1 MTPDAAADAI
11 ETLFGTTWGATTP
24 VAWANVPFT
33 PPDTG
38 SWVKFDFIWG
48 GNSVLT
54 KTVPSIGGINSVV
67 GIVQL
72 AVFGPKDSGDGSISA
87 LAETARAIFNRK
99 RLASP
104 NDDVWFGA
112 VSAPVALFE
121 ESWRSFVVSA
131 PFRVLETV
139 P

>member
-11 ETLFGTTWGATTP
+11 ETAVATAWGATTP
-24 VAWANVPFT
+24 ISWANVPFT
-33 PPDTG
+33 TPDTG
-38 SWVKFDFIWG
+38 SWLKVDFIWG

-54 KTVPSIGGINSVV
+54 KTVPSVGGINSVV

-72 AVFGPKDSGDGSISA
+72 AVFGPKDQGDGALSA

-104 NDDVWFGA
+104 NDDVMFGA

-121 ESWRSFVVSA
+121 ESWRSLVVSA
-131 PFRVLETV
+131 PFRVYEVV

>member
-11 ETLFGTTWGATTP
+11 ETALASAWGATTL
-24 VAWANVPFT
+24 VAWPNVPFT
-33 PPDTG
+33 PPATG
-38 SWVKFDFIWG
+38 SWLKVDFIWG
-48 GNSVLT
+48 NGAVLT
-54 KTVPSIGGINSVV
+54 KTVPAVGGINSVTGV
-67 GIVQL
+67 LQL

-121 ESWRSFVVSA
+121 ESWRSLVVSA